1 MYNDELDHNRLQI
14 LKVDFCYF
22 RMFHVLFIDKQQ
34 NKKAKK
40 RKSAFDKELTNT
52 GKSAVK
58 KFRSGYVILLVF
70 SFIRTRQSILNC
82 LLFYSVPN

>member
-1 MYNDELDHNRLQI
+1 MYDDELDHNQLQI
-14 LKVDFCYF
+14 FKADFFFYF

-40 RKSAFDKELTNT
+40 RKSAFDQELTNT

-58 KFRSGYVILLVF
+58 KFRSG
-70 SFIRTRQSILNC
+70 
-82 LLFYSVPN
+82 